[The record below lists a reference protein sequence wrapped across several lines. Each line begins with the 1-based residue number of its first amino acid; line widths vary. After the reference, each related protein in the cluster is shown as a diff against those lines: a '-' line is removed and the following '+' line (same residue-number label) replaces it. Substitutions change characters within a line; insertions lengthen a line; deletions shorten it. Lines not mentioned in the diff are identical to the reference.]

1 MDSAELA
8 SHYDLSLVALSVVI
22 AIMAA
27 YVAIDLAGRVTNSQ
41 GRPRLL
47 WLAGGAA
54 AMGTGIWSMHFI
66 GMLAFSLP
74 IPVHYHAPTVAFS
87 LLAAVIASL
96 IALVVV
102 SEPTLALSRLA
113 AGGVLMG
120 AAIVTMHYSGMA
132 AMRLQAVTR

>member
-47 WLAGGAA
+47 WLAGGRAA
-54 AMGTGIWSMHFI
+54 KGGRICPMHFI
-66 GMLAFSLP
+66 GMFPLTVP

-87 LLAAVIASL
+87 LLPAVIASL

-102 SEPTLALSRLA
+102 SEPALAL
-113 AGGVLMG
+113 
-120 AAIVTMHYSGMA
+120 
-132 AMRLQAVTR
+132 